1 MKYYLSVEQKT
12 LISKKISSYL
22 NDQYQDIVF
31 AYLFGSFVTEERF
44 NDIDVAV
51 FTKNSE
57 VKILEFELDLENE
70 LEKVVRVQIDVRV
83 INGAPLAFSQNVI
96 RSGKVIVD
104 REPNLRADFEG
115 RILKQY
121 FDFSPF
127 RRRYLAEVENAPF

>member
-12 LISKKISSYL
+12 LISRKISSYL

-51 FTKNSE
+51 FIENSD

-70 LEKVVRVQIDVRV
+70 LEKVVRVRIDVRV
-83 INGAPLAFSQNVI
+83 INDAPLAFSQNVI

>member
-1 MKYYLSVEQKT
+1 MKHSLSTEQKT
-12 LISKKISSYL
+12 VISNKISSYL
-22 NDQYQDIVF
+22 NDQYHNIAF

-51 FTKNSE
+51 FIKNSD

-70 LEKVVRVQIDVRV
+70 LEKMVKVEIDVRV
-83 INGAPLAFSQNVI
+83 INGAPLPFSQNVI

-115 RILKQY
+115 SILKQY

>member
-1 MKYYLSVEQKT
+1 MKYYLSAEQKT
-12 LISKKISSYL
+12 LISRKISSYL

-51 FTKNSE
+51 FIKNSE

-70 LEKVVRVQIDVRV
+70 LEKVVRVRIDVRV
-83 INGAPLAFSQNVI
+83 INEAPLAFSQNVI

>member
-1 MKYYLSVEQKT
+1 MKYYLSAEQKT
-12 LISKKISSYL
+12 LISRKISSYL

-51 FTKNSE
+51 FIKNSE

-70 LEKVVRVQIDVRV
+70 LEKVVRVRIDVRV